1 MKGRKKEGKDPVF
14 NPKNVEIEGLTFW
27 EERSKEVERKSS
39 REKVIVD
46 DNLKL

>member
-1 MKGRKKEGKDPVF
+1 MKRRKKKERSVF
-14 NPKNVEIEGLTFW
+14 NPKNVGIEGLTFW

>member
-1 MKGRKKEGKDPVF
+1 MKRRKRRKDPVF
-14 NPKNVEIEGLTFW
+14 DPKNVGIEGLTFW